1 MSGISINSLKNLISM
16 NSLKNL
22 HKMKTLYPNNYDF
35 ARMSSDLVGYPSISQ
50 SRENSSNGGRIIP
63 EEANRQQL
71 KTVLHGVTTGTPQY
85 SATQREM
92 FDLLIKKP
100 SIKEQI
106 GAERL
111 NNLLTKTKI
120 DKRYFSFNPLDYVN
134 KTLSYGEKKKIIN
147 EVGGNLAISVAR

>member
-1 MSGISINSLKNLISM
+1 MSEITTQANKNVRNFNQLFEES
-16 NSLKNL
+16 NL
-22 HKMKTLYPNNYDF
+22 NELFEK
-35 ARMSSDLVGYPSISQ
+35 YPSISQ
-50 SRENSSNGGRIIP
+50 SRESSSNNGRIP
-63 EEANRQQL
+63 EANRQL

-92 FDLLIKKP
+92 FDLLITKP

>member
-1 MSGISINSLKNLISM
+1 MAISCTIIIQTVFHNFFQYPVAQ
-16 NSLKNL
+16 NL
-22 HKMKTLYPNNYDF
+22 HKMKNLYPNYDF

-50 SRENSSNGGRIIP
+50 SRESSSNNGRIP
-63 EEANRQQL
+63 EANRQL
-71 KTVLHGVTTGTPQY
+71 KTVLHGVTTGTPGY
-85 SATQREM
+85 SASQREM